1 MPTTRQLG
9 MAISAAIA
17 GVAWG
22 YLRARQHRHA
32 NTLALLQGLEWFVA
46 AGGAATLIEYARAE
60 ILGETDEDEQ
70 PAAVEEIER
79 ITHARRVVT
88 EEPAD

>member
-1 MPTTRQLG
+1 
-9 MAISAAIA
+9 MAISAAVA

-22 YLRARQHRHA
+22 YLRARNHRRA

-46 AGGAATLIEYARAE
+46 AGGAAALIEYARAE
-60 ILGETDEDEQ
+60 LLGEADEEQ
-70 PAAVEEIER
+70 TAAIEEVEHV
-79 ITHARRVVT
+79 THDRQVVT

>member
-1 MPTTRQLG
+1 

-46 AGGAATLIEYARAE
+46 AGGAAALIEYARAE
-60 ILGETDEDEQ
+60 ILGEADDDEQ
-70 PAAVEEIER
+70 PAVEEIELV
-79 ITHARRVVT
+79 THARRVVT

>member
-1 MPTTRQLG
+1 
-9 MAISAAIA
+9 MAISAAVA

-22 YLRARQHRHA
+22 YLRARNRRRA

-46 AGGAATLIEYARAE
+46 AGGAAALIEYARAE
-60 ILGETDEDEQ
+60 LLGEDDEEE
-70 PAAVEEIER
+70 AAAIEEVEHM
-79 ITHARRVVT
+79 THDRQVVT